1 MKRVRS
7 FFVYTIVGLCVTGF
21 IIIVGIALSFGARKV
36 SGKSNRVTQWFTQNL
51 SLDTGFLSRLS
62 VKYGDYN
69 SGIEKYEYYAEHV
82 KEMLDDLCT
91 VCIPHSD
98 SICRLAAG
106 YENVLQMNAKV
117 FPYPEERSKVVEMAV
132 SSVVEF
138 ADFCES
144 NNIKFIYVQIPSKLR
159 YYIVNGMENQYAG
172 NLTTEDIVHADEFV
186 DGLSNQG
193 IKVINLNE
201 YQSLIGSLEFD
212 YTEHWSAENALSA
225 TDIIIKRL
233 KKYGILQDE
242 NIAGKDYYD
251 ALQSYTTA
259 QLGYEYKLPL
269 PLSKDVYHVLIDEDK
284 SISGSFEDVFIRD
297 ASTWCNQDNVKDAYH
312 KLFVQTNF
320 NLMQVTRDGREDN
333 QDFLMLGDS
342 FSWPLSAY
350 ISQYAGRIDSFN
362 PRYFG
367 GNVKKYILINK
378 PDVVIL
384 AFFDGQIKED
394 AAYAIYTKL
403 NEE

>member
-1 MKRVRS
+1 M
-7 FFVYTIVGLCVTGF
+7 
-21 IIIVGIALSFGARKV
+21 
-36 SGKSNRVTQWFTQNL
+36 
-51 SLDTGFLSRLS
+51 
-62 VKYGDYN
+62 
-69 SGIEKYEYYAEHV
+69 
-82 KEMLDDLCT
+82 
-91 VCIPHSD
+91 
-98 SICRLAAG
+98 
-106 YENVLQMNAKV
+106 
-117 FPYPEERSKVVEMAV
+117 
-132 SSVVEF
+132 
-138 ADFCES
+138 
-144 NNIKFIYVQIPSKLR
+144 
-159 YYIVNGMENQYAG
+159 
-172 NLTTEDIVHADEFV
+172 
-186 DGLSNQG
+186 
-193 IKVINLNE
+193 
-201 YQSLIGSLEFD
+201 
-212 YTEHWSAENALSA
+212 
-225 TDIIIKRL
+225 
-233 KKYGILQDE
+233 
-242 NIAGKDYYD
+242 
-251 ALQSYTTA
+251 QSYTTA

-297 ASTWCNQDNVKDAYH
+297 ASTWGNQDNVKDAYH